1 MCQAELVDQPDR
13 RAGFNQGGRA
23 ATTGWLQALG
33 RGVSWLL
40 DAAALVSSLLVVGLM
55 LFLVVGRYLFGWS
68 IVGLLEVIMMFGM
81 WLYMLGALIAS
92 GRKEHLVV
100 DFFEQKVADQFR
112 RALLKLVIGCI
123 TTGATA
129 FFTLLAWRMLK
140 WGFAHPQ
147 STPGLGIPL
156 WIPQSA
162 ILVTAI
168 GSMIY
173 ALRDV
178 LAALRKL
185 VSKRE
190 GR

>member
-1 MCQAELVDQPDR
+1 MCQAERLDHPDN
-13 RAGFNQGGRA
+13 RAGFKQGERE

-33 RGVSWLL
+33 KGVSWLL

-81 WLYMLGALIAS
+81 WLYMVGALIAS
-92 GRKEHLVV
+92 RRNEHLAV
-100 DFFEQKVADQFR
+100 DFFEQKVSDRFR
-112 RALLKLVIGCI
+112 RALLKLVVGCI
-123 TTGATA
+123 TTGATM
-129 FFTLLAWRMLK
+129 FFTMLAWRMLK

-162 ILVTAI
+162 ILVAAFGATT
-168 GSMIY
+168 Y
-173 ALRDV
+173 AMRDV
-178 LAALRKL
+178 LAALRIL
-185 VSKRE
+185 LSKRE
-190 GR
+190 ES